1 MKRTKRGMA
10 LILAAVMAVS
20 CLTTILLAASKPWT
34 EIDLGSLSQ
43 YYETGTNAD
52 PGRISNVDG
61 DSGGTS
67 YGLYMFVEKT
77 VTSFM
82 DWLKKSDSAVYRG
95 FGDRLYNAYAY
106 NTSGQYY
113 PGFGSNFKNTWQE
126 IGRNNRTEFAQAQTD
141 FWRDTQYTQLVA
153 NVEGQYK
160 GFDIDNYSNALKNVF
175 WSRSVHHGVGATY
188 GSTKNTDGMSGAT
201 GVICRAFKA
210 LGGFKNQS
218 EAELI
223 AAIYAECS
231 KLDTNG
237 KWKEDNMETLTAK
250 KYGIYGR
257 SMAYFNINSGGVQ
270 TSVYSRLHV
279 NEPADALVMRYTH
292 SDPDIPEGKYT
303 LLYNNNGEQ
312 NHGLGKSVST
322 LTAAADAMML
332 RLTYYNNGYYI
343 LTNDDGQRLSV
354 SGGKLV
360 LEAASTSNNQ
370 FWILGGGSGYTLQN
384 VGTKQYVTVTVTS
397 ADVTA
402 DGQNRDDLIAA
413 KVKEIAQTPAE
424 GQTNAAAED
433 FSARLEKKLNDLFDE
448 QFKGKGNA
456 AIMAEIKA
464 NISAMQDVTEE
475 NKTALIQKLESL
487 AQSEEETEDNLEAR
501 IMESFTEDELL
512 LLTEAMTGK
521 SIETV
526 IVEVVGEMV
535 DEDLKNNPTTT
546 VTTYTVGMT
555 EASDKAARWALNKAT
570 GKDAWTLTGLFY
582 PGCKDSDGIGGTIS
596 HVLTEGNSSFPLR
609 GVISCTQGI
618 RTVVVEVSK
627 VNGSGGFTATGN
639 GSGKTWFDLWE
650 LDSQATFSKLTQGS
664 YTMTISG
671 TGSDGKEEELLST
684 GFTVGAKDSNTP
696 SGLDKEAYTVT
707 FMNGN
712 TQVATKTYSLGDVYG
727 KLPEVSGAGFV
738 GWFTKD
744 GRQVYENSMVAA
756 ENHTL
761 SAQFGTLYTV
771 SFKVDGEVI
780 RSRQLSAND
789 LIVAPSNPV
798 KAADKNYVYSFSH
811 WVDGSGNRFV
821 ENMTYM
827 PAGNVT
833 YTAVFTK
840 SPNSGGNTGGGTG
853 GNTGGNTGGSTGG
866 ETPKPSGNY
875 LTGVSPS
882 TSVSAMNRAGY
893 TIYSGSA
900 KVTSGLVGTGMT
912 AVSSSATV
920 TIVVTGDVSGD
931 GKITIT
937 DVVKL
942 QKSVVGSGSLSGAY
956 AKAAD
961 INGDGK
967 VTITDVVQAAQVTV
981 GQRTIG

>member
-20 CLTTILLAASKPWT
+20 CATTILLAASKPWT

-413 KVKEIAQTPAE
+413 KAKEIAQTPAE
-424 GQTNAAAED
+424 GQTNAAAAD
-433 FSARLEKKLNDLFDE
+433 FSARLEKKLNDLFEE
-448 QFKGKGNA
+448 QFKDKDDK

-464 NISAMQDVTEE
+464 NISAMQDITEKD
-475 NKTALIQKLESL
+475 KTALIQKLESL
-487 AQSEEETEDNLEAR
+487 AQSEETEETEVDLEAR

-555 EASDKAARWALNKAT
+555 DASDKAARWALNKAT

-618 RTVVVEVSK
+618 STVVVEVRK
-627 VNGSGGFTATGN
+627 QGSSDGFTATGN

-712 TQVATKTYSLGDVYG
+712 TQVTTKTYSLGDVYG

-840 SPNSGGNTGGGTG
+840 TANSGGGTGGGTG
-853 GNTGGNTGGSTGG
+853 GSTGGNTGTN
-866 ETPKPSGNY
+866 TPKPSGNY

-882 TSVSAMNRAGY
+882 TSVSAMNSAGY

>member
-1 MKRTKRGMA
+1 MA

-360 LEAASTSNNQ
+360 MEAPSTSNNQ

-402 DGQNRDDLIAA
+402 DGQNRNDLIAA

-424 GQTNAAAED
+424 GQTNAAAAD
-433 FSARLEKKLNDLFDE
+433 FSARLEKKLNDLFEE
-448 QFKGKGNA
+448 QFKGKDDA

-464 NISAMQDVTEE
+464 NISAMQDITEKD
-475 NKTALIQKLESL
+475 KTALIQKLESL
-487 AQSEEETEDNLEAR
+487 AQSEETEETEVDLEAR

-555 EASDKAARWALNKAT
+555 DASDKAARWALNKAT

-596 HVLTEGNSSFPLR
+596 HVLTEDNSSFPLR

-618 RTVVVEVSK
+618 RTVVVEVRK
-627 VNGSGGFTATGN
+627 QGSSDGFTATGS

-840 SPNSGGNTGGGTG
+840 TANSGGGGTGGGTG
-853 GNTGGNTGGSTGG
+853 GSTGGSTGG

-893 TIYSGSA
+893 TIYNGST

>member
-237 KWKEDNMETLTAK
+237 KWDEDNMETLTAK

-402 DGQNRDDLIAA
+402 DGQSRDALIAA
-413 KVKEIAQTPAE
+413 KIKEIAQAPAA

-448 QFKGKGNA
+448 QFKDKDDE
-456 AIMAEIKA
+456 AIMAEITA
-464 NISAMQDVTEE
+464 NISAMQDITEKD
-475 NKTALIQKLESL
+475 KTALIQKLESL
-487 AQSEEETEDNLEAR
+487 AQSEETEETEVDLEAR

-555 EASDKAARWALNKAT
+555 DASDKAARWALNKAT

-582 PGCKDSDGIGGTIS
+582 PGYKDSDGIGGTIS

-618 RTVVVEVSK
+618 STVVVEVRK
-627 VNGSGGFTATGN
+627 QGSSDGFTATGS

-712 TQVATKTYSLGDVYG
+712 TQVTTKTYSLGDVYG

-827 PAGNVT
+827 PDADVT

-840 SPNSGGNTGGGTG
+840 TANSGG
-853 GNTGGNTGGSTGG
+853 TGGSTGG
-866 ETPKPSGNY
+866 STGGNTGTNTPKPSGNY

-882 TSVSAMNRAGY
+882 TSVSAMNSAGY
-893 TIYSGSA
+893 TIYSGST

>member
-1 MKRTKRGMA
+1 MA

-237 KWKEDNMETLTAK
+237 KWDEDNMETLTAK

-413 KVKEIAQTPAE
+413 KLVEISKGITE
-424 GQTNAAAED
+424 DGQYTSELAND
-433 FSARLEKKLNDLFDE
+433 FGTRLETKLNDLFE
-448 QFKGKGNA
+448 ASIEGKSEEDYTE
-456 AIMAEIKA
+456 EIKDKLA
-464 NISAMQDVTEE
+464 SEGMKDEDIN
-475 NKTALIQKLESL
+475 ALIKKLSSDDE
-487 AQSEEETEDNLEAR
+487 NV
-501 IMESFTEDELL
+501 SFTEEEILL
-512 LLTEAMTGK
+512 LVEVLTGK
-521 SIETV
+521 SLEDIT
-526 IVEVVGEMV
+526 VEVVGEMV

-555 EASDKAARWALNKAT
+555 DASDKAARWALNKAT

-582 PGCKDSDGIGGTIS
+582 PGYKDSDGIGGTIS

-609 GVISCTQGI
+609 GVISCTKSI
-618 RTVVVEVSK
+618 SSVTVK
-627 VNGSGGFTATGN
+627 VKGTSGEPGFTVT
-639 GSGKTWFDLWE
+639 GSGKGNWFDLWE
-650 LDSQATFSKLTQGS
+650 LDEYATFSSLKQGT
-664 YTMTISG
+664 YTLTISG
-671 TGSDGKEEELLST
+671 KNASGEVDIWSDN
-684 GFTVGAKDSNTP
+684 FTVGAKDSSAPATK
-696 SGLDKEAYTVT
+696 DDTYTVT
-707 FMNGN
+707 FKNGSN
-712 TQVATKTYSLGDVYG
+712 TVTRTYKLGDTYG
-727 KLPEVSGAGFV
+727 TLPTVSGEGFQ
-738 GWFTKD
+738 GWFTDD
-744 GRQVYENSMVAA
+744 GEQIFENSIVAA
-756 ENHTL
+756 EDHTIT
-761 SAQFGTLYTV
+761 AKFGTLYTV
-771 SFKVDGEVI
+771 TFKVDGSVY
-780 RSRQLSAND
+780 RSRQLAKDSP
-789 LIVAPSNPV
+789 IVAPSNPF
-798 KAADKNYVYSFSH
+798 KSADSSYVYSFSH

-821 ENMTYM
+821 EGRTYM
-827 PAGNVT
+827 PAGDVT

-840 SPNSGGNTGGGTG
+840 TANSGG
-853 GNTGGNTGGSTGG
+853 TGGSTGG
-866 ETPKPSGNY
+866 NTGTNTPTPSGNY

-882 TSVSAMNRAGY
+882 TSVSAMNSAGY
-893 TIYSGSA
+893 TIYSGST

>member
-1 MKRTKRGMA
+1 MA

-413 KVKEIAQTPAE
+413 KVKEIAQAPAA

-448 QFKGKGNA
+448 QFKDKDDEA
-456 AIMAEIKA
+456 IIMAEITA
-464 NISAMQDVTEE
+464 NISAMQDITEE
-475 NKTALIQKLESL
+475 NKTTLIKKLESL

-501 IMESFTEDELL
+501 IMESFTADELL

-555 EASDKAARWALNKAT
+555 DASDKAARWALNKAT
-570 GKDAWTLTGLFY
+570 GRDAWTLTGLFY

-596 HVLTEGNSSFPLR
+596 HVLTEDNSSFPLR
-609 GVISCTQGI
+609 GVVSCTQGI

-627 VNGSGGFTATGN
+627 VGGSGGFTATGN

-650 LDSQATFSKLTQGS
+650 LDSQATFSSLTQGS

-696 SGLDKEAYTVT
+696 SGLDKEEYTVT

-827 PAGNVT
+827 PDADVT

-840 SPNSGGNTGGGTG
+840 TANSGG
-853 GNTGGNTGGSTGG
+853 TGGSTGG
-866 ETPKPSGNY
+866 NTGTNTPTPSGNY

-893 TIYSGSA
+893 TIYNGSA

>member
-1 MKRTKRGMA
+1 MA

-77 VTSFM
+77 VGSFIS
-82 DWLKKSDSAVYRG
+82 WLQKSDNKIYQG
-95 FGDRLYNAYAY
+95 FGETLYNAWGYDV
-106 NTSGQYY
+106 NNKWN
-113 PGFGSNFKNTWQE
+113 PGYGTNFKNKWQS
-126 IGRNNRTEFAQAQTD
+126 IGHGGNAKEFGQAQTD
-141 FWRDTQYTQLVA
+141 FWRETQYTQLVA

-237 KWKEDNMETLTAK
+237 KWDEDNMETLTAK

-292 SDPDIPEGKYT
+292 SDPDIPEGEYT

-312 NHGLGKSVST
+312 SHGLGKSVST

-360 LEAASTSNNQ
+360 LEAPSTSNNQ

-413 KVKEIAQTPAE
+413 KIKEIAQAPAA

-448 QFKGKGNA
+448 QFKDKDDE
-456 AIMAEIKA
+456 AIMAEITA
-464 NISAMQDVTEE
+464 NISAMQDITEE
-475 NKTALIQKLESL
+475 NKTTLIKKLESL
-487 AQSEEETEDNLEAR
+487 AQSEEETEDDLEAR
-501 IMESFTEDELL
+501 IMESFTADELL

-555 EASDKAARWALNKAT
+555 DASDKAARWALNKAT
-570 GKDAWTLTGLFY
+570 GRDAWTLTGLFY

-596 HVLTEGNSSFPLR
+596 HVLTEDNSSFPLR

-627 VNGSGGFTATGN
+627 VNGSGGFTATGS
-639 GSGKTWFDLWE
+639 GGGKTWFDLWE

-696 SGLDKEAYTVT
+696 SGLDKEEYTVT

-840 SPNSGGNTGGGTG
+840 TANSGGTG
-853 GNTGGNTGGSTGG
+853 GNTGGSTGGSTGG

-882 TSVSAMNRAGY
+882 TSVSAMNSAGY
-893 TIYSGSA
+893 TIYSGST

>member
-1 MKRTKRGMA
+1 MA

-126 IGRNNRTEFAQAQTD
+126 IGRNNRTEFAQAQTN
-141 FWRDTQYTQLVA
+141 FWRETQYTQLVA

-201 GVICRAFKA
+201 GVICRAFKS
-210 LGGFKNQS
+210 LGGFNNQS

-231 KLDTNG
+231 RLDTNG

-332 RLTYYNNGYYI
+332 RLTYYNNGFYI

-360 LEAASTSNNQ
+360 LEAPSTSNNQ

-424 GQTNAAAED
+424 GQTNAAAAD
-433 FSARLEKKLNDLFDE
+433 FSARLEKKLNDLFEE
-448 QFKGKGNA
+448 QFKDKGDK

-464 NISAMQDVTEE
+464 NISAMQDITEKD
-475 NKTALIQKLESL
+475 KTALIQKLESL
-487 AQSEEETEDNLEAR
+487 AQSEKETEDDLEAR

-555 EASDKAARWALNKAT
+555 DASDKAARWALNKAT
-570 GKDAWTLTGLFY
+570 GRDAWTLTGLFY

-596 HVLTEGNSSFPLR
+596 HVLTEDNSSFPLR

-618 RTVVVEVSK
+618 RTVVVEVRK
-627 VNGSGGFTATGN
+627 QGSSDGFTATGS
-639 GSGKTWFDLWE
+639 GGGKTWFDLWE

-671 TGSDGKEEELLST
+671 TGSDDKTVELLST

-696 SGLDKEAYTVT
+696 SGLEKEEYTVT

-712 TQVATKTYSLGDVYG
+712 TQVTTKTYSLGDVYG

-738 GWFTKD
+738 GWFTED
-744 GRQVYENSMVAA
+744 GKQVYENSMVAA

-761 SAQFGTLYTV
+761 SARFGTLYTV
-771 SFKVDGEVI
+771 NFKVDGSVI

-789 LIVAPSNPV
+789 LIIAPSNPV

-840 SPNSGGNTGGGTG
+840 TANS
-853 GNTGGNTGGSTGG
+853 GNTGGNTGGN

-882 TSVSAMNRAGY
+882 TSVSAMNSAGY
-893 TIYSGSA
+893 TIYSGST

-942 QKSVVGSGSLSGAY
+942 QKYVVGSDSLSGAY

>member
-1 MKRTKRGMA
+1 MA

-20 CLTTILLAASKPWT
+20 CATTILLAASKPWT

-250 KYGIYGR
+250 KYGIYGL

-354 SGGKLV
+354 SDGKLV
-360 LEAASTSNNQ
+360 MEAPSTSNNQ

-402 DGQNRDDLIAA
+402 DGQSRDALIAA
-413 KVKEIAQTPAE
+413 KIKEIAQAPAA

-448 QFKGKGNA
+448 QFKDKDDE
-456 AIMAEIKA
+456 AIMAEITA
-464 NISAMQDVTEE
+464 NISAMQDITEKD
-475 NKTALIQKLESL
+475 KTALIQKLESL
-487 AQSEEETEDNLEAR
+487 AQSEETEETEVDLEAR

-555 EASDKAARWALNKAT
+555 DASDKAARWALNKAT

-582 PGCKDSDGIGGTIS
+582 PGYKDSDGIGGTIS

-618 RTVVVEVSK
+618 STVVVEVRK
-627 VNGSGGFTATGN
+627 QGSSDGFTATGS

-712 TQVATKTYSLGDVYG
+712 TQVTTKTYSLGDVYG

-840 SPNSGGNTGGGTG
+840 TANSGGGTGGGTG
-853 GNTGGNTGGSTGG
+853 GSTGGSTGG

>member
-1 MKRTKRGMA
+1 MA

-77 VTSFM
+77 VGSFIS
-82 DWLKKSDSAVYRG
+82 WLQKSDNKIYQG
-95 FGDRLYNAYAY
+95 FGETLYNAWGYDV
-106 NTSGQYY
+106 NNKWN
-113 PGFGSNFKNTWQE
+113 PGYGTNFKNKWQS
-126 IGRNNRTEFAQAQTD
+126 IGHGGNAKEFGQAQTD
-141 FWRDTQYTQLVA
+141 FWRETQYTQLVA

-237 KWKEDNMETLTAK
+237 KWDEDNMETLTAK

-292 SDPDIPEGKYT
+292 SDPDIPEGEYT

-312 NHGLGKSVST
+312 SHGLGKSVST

-360 LEAASTSNNQ
+360 LEAPSTSNNQ

-448 QFKGKGNA
+448 QFKDKNDE
-456 AIMAEIKA
+456 AIMAEITA
-464 NISAMQDVTEE
+464 NISAMQDITEE
-475 NKTALIQKLESL
+475 NKTTLIKKLESL
-487 AQSEEETEDNLEAR
+487 AQSEEETKDDLEAR
-501 IMESFTEDELL
+501 IMESFTADELL

-555 EASDKAARWALNKAT
+555 DASDKAARWALNKAT
-570 GKDAWTLTGLFY
+570 GKDAWKLTGLFY

-627 VNGSGGFTATGN
+627 VNGSGGFTATGS

-827 PAGNVT
+827 PAGDVT

-840 SPNSGGNTGGGTG
+840 TANSGG
-853 GNTGGNTGGSTGG
+853 TGGSTGG
-866 ETPKPSGNY
+866 NTGTNTPTPSGNY

-893 TIYSGSA
+893 TIYNGSA

>member
-1 MKRTKRGMA
+1 MA

-77 VTSFM
+77 VGSFIS
-82 DWLKKSDSAVYRG
+82 WLQKSDNKIYQG
-95 FGDRLYNAYAY
+95 FGETLYNAWGYDV
-106 NTSGQYY
+106 NNKWN
-113 PGFGSNFKNTWQE
+113 PGYGTNFKNKWQS
-126 IGRNNRTEFAQAQTD
+126 IGHGGNAKEFGQAQTD
-141 FWRDTQYTQLVA
+141 FWRETQYTQLVA

-237 KWKEDNMETLTAK
+237 KWDEDNMETLTAK

-413 KVKEIAQTPAE
+413 KAKEIAQTPAE
-424 GQTNAAAED
+424 GQTNAAAAD
-433 FSARLEKKLNDLFDE
+433 FSARLEKKLNDLFEE
-448 QFKGKGNA
+448 QFKDKDDK

-464 NISAMQDVTEE
+464 NISAMQDITEKD
-475 NKTALIQKLESL
+475 KTALIQKLESL
-487 AQSEEETEDNLEAR
+487 AQSEETEETEVDLEAR

-555 EASDKAARWALNKAT
+555 DASDKAARWALNKAT

-582 PGCKDSDGIGGTIS
+582 PGYKDSDGIGGTIS

-618 RTVVVEVSK
+618 STVVVEVRK
-627 VNGSGGFTATGN
+627 QGSSDGFTATGS

-712 TQVATKTYSLGDVYG
+712 TQVTTKTYSLGDVYG

-840 SPNSGGNTGGGTG
+840 TANSGGGTGGGTG
-853 GNTGGNTGGSTGG
+853 GSTGGNTGTN
-866 ETPKPSGNY
+866 TPKPSGNY

-882 TSVSAMNRAGY
+882 TSVSAMNSAGY
-893 TIYSGSA
+893 TIYSGST

>member
-10 LILAAVMAVS
+10 LVLAAVMVVS
-20 CLTTILLAASKPWT
+20 CATTILLAASKPWT

-201 GVICRAFKA
+201 GVICRAFKS
-210 LGGFKNQS
+210 LGGFNNQS

-231 KLDTNG
+231 RLDTNG

-360 LEAASTSNNQ
+360 MEAPSTSNNQ

-413 KVKEIAQTPAE
+413 KIKEIAQAPAA

-448 QFKGKGNA
+448 QFKDKDNE
-456 AIMAEIKA
+456 AIMAEITA
-464 NISAMQDVTEE
+464 NISAMQDITEE
-475 NKTALIQKLESL
+475 NKTTLIKKLESL
-487 AQSEEETEDNLEAR
+487 AQSEEETEDDLEAR

-555 EASDKAARWALNKAT
+555 DASDKAARWALNKAT

-596 HVLTEGNSSFPLR
+596 HVLTEDNSSFPLR

-618 RTVVVEVSK
+618 RTVVVEVRK
-627 VNGSGGFTATGN
+627 QGSSDGFTATGS
-639 GSGKTWFDLWE
+639 GGGKTWFDLWE

-671 TGSDGKEEELLST
+671 TGSDDKTVELLST

-696 SGLDKEAYTVT
+696 SGLDKEEYTVT

-712 TQVATKTYSLGDVYG
+712 TQVVTKTYSLGDVYG

-761 SAQFGTLYTV
+761 SARFGTLYTV
-771 SFKVDGEVI
+771 NFKVDGSVI

-840 SPNSGGNTGGGTG
+840 TANSGGTGGGTG
-853 GNTGGNTGGSTGG
+853 GSTGGSTGG

-882 TSVSAMNRAGY
+882 TSVSAMNSAGY
-893 TIYSGSA
+893 TIYSGST

>member
-1 MKRTKRGMA
+1 MA

-20 CLTTILLAASKPWT
+20 CATTILLAASKPWT

-210 LGGFKNQS
+210 LGGFKMQS

-413 KVKEIAQTPAE
+413 KAKEIAQTPAE
-424 GQTNAAAED
+424 GQTNAAAAD
-433 FSARLEKKLNDLFDE
+433 FSARLEKKLNDLFEE
-448 QFKGKGNA
+448 QFKDKDDK

-464 NISAMQDVTEE
+464 NISAMQDITEKD
-475 NKTALIQKLESL
+475 KTALIQKLESL
-487 AQSEEETEDNLEAR
+487 AQSEETEETEVDLEAR
-501 IMESFTEDELL
+501 IMESFTADELL

-555 EASDKAARWALNKAT
+555 DASDKAARWALNKAT

-712 TQVATKTYSLGDVYG
+712 TQVTTKTYSLGDVYG

-840 SPNSGGNTGGGTG
+840 TANSGGG
-853 GNTGGNTGGSTGG
+853 TGGSTGG
-866 ETPKPSGNY
+866 NTGTNTPTPSGNY

-882 TSVSAMNRAGY
+882 TSVSAMNSAGY
-893 TIYSGSA
+893 TIYSGST

-942 QKSVVGSGSLSGAY
+942 QKYVVGSGSLSGAY

>member
-1 MKRTKRGMA
+1 MA

-77 VTSFM
+77 VGSFIS
-82 DWLKKSDSAVYRG
+82 WLQKSDNKIYQG
-95 FGDRLYNAYAY
+95 FGETLYNAWGYDV
-106 NTSGQYY
+106 NNKWN
-113 PGFGSNFKNTWQE
+113 PGYGTNFKNKWQS
-126 IGRNNRTEFAQAQTD
+126 IGHGGNAKEFGQAQTD

-237 KWKEDNMETLTAK
+237 KWDEDNMETLTAK

-292 SDPDIPEGKYT
+292 SDPDIPEGEYT

-312 NHGLGKSVST
+312 SHGLGKSVST

-360 LEAASTSNNQ
+360 LEAPSTSNNQ

-402 DGQNRDDLIAA
+402 DGQSRDALIAA
-413 KVKEIAQTPAE
+413 KIKEIAQAPAA

-448 QFKGKGNA
+448 QFKDKDDE
-456 AIMAEIKA
+456 AIMAEITA
-464 NISAMQDVTEE
+464 NISAMQDITEKD
-475 NKTALIQKLESL
+475 KTALIQKLESL
-487 AQSEEETEDNLEAR
+487 AQSEETEETEVDLEAR

-555 EASDKAARWALNKAT
+555 DASDKAARWALNKAT

-582 PGCKDSDGIGGTIS
+582 PGYKDSDGIGGTIS

-618 RTVVVEVSK
+618 STVVVEVRK
-627 VNGSGGFTATGN
+627 QGSSDGFTATGS

-712 TQVATKTYSLGDVYG
+712 TQVTTKTYSLGDVYG

-827 PAGNVT
+827 PDADVT

-840 SPNSGGNTGGGTG
+840 TANSGG
-853 GNTGGNTGGSTGG
+853 TGGSTGG
-866 ETPKPSGNY
+866 STGGNTGTNTPKPSGNY

-882 TSVSAMNRAGY
+882 TSVSAMNSAGY
-893 TIYSGSA
+893 TIYSGST

>member
-1 MKRTKRGMA
+1 MA

-20 CLTTILLAASKPWT
+20 CATTILLAASKPWT
-34 EIDLGSLSQ
+34 GVGIGELSQ
-43 YYETGTNAD
+43 YYETGNNAD
-52 PGRISNVDG
+52 PGRVSNVKG

-67 YGLYMFVEKT
+67 YGLYMFVEGT
-77 VTSFM
+77 VTNFIN
-82 DWLKKSDSAVYRG
+82 WLKQQPKDSTYYAI
-95 FGDRLYNAYAY
+95 GDRLYNAYAY

-141 FWRDTQYTQLVA
+141 FWRETQYTQLVA

-237 KWKEDNMETLTAK
+237 KWDEDNMETLTAK

-292 SDPDIPEGKYT
+292 SDPDIPEGEYT

-312 NHGLGKSVST
+312 SHGLGKSVST

-360 LEAASTSNNQ
+360 LEAPSTSNNQ

-413 KVKEIAQTPAE
+413 KIKEIAQAPAV

-448 QFKGKGNA
+448 QFKDKDDE
-456 AIMAEIKA
+456 AIMAEITA
-464 NISAMQDVTEE
+464 NISAMQDITEE
-475 NKTALIQKLESL
+475 NKTTLIKKPESL
-487 AQSEEETEDNLEAR
+487 AQSEEETEDDLEAR
-501 IMESFTEDELL
+501 IMESFTADELL

-555 EASDKAARWALNKAT
+555 DASDKAARWALNKAT
-570 GKDAWTLTGLFY
+570 GRDAWTLTGLFY

-596 HVLTEGNSSFPLR
+596 HVLTEDNSSFPLR
-609 GVISCTQGI
+609 GVISCTKSI
-618 RTVVVEVSK
+618 SSVTVK
-627 VNGSGGFTATGN
+627 VKGTSGEPGFTVT
-639 GSGKTWFDLWE
+639 GSGKGNWFDLWE
-650 LDSQATFSKLTQGS
+650 LDEYATFSSLKQGT
-664 YTMTISG
+664 YTLTISG
-671 TGSDGKEEELLST
+671 KNASGEVDIWSDN
-684 GFTVGAKDSNTP
+684 FTVGAKDSSAPATK
-696 SGLDKEAYTVT
+696 DDTYTVT
-707 FMNGN
+707 FKNGSN
-712 TQVATKTYSLGDVYG
+712 TVTRTYKLGDTYG
-727 KLPEVSGAGFV
+727 TLPTVSGEGFQ
-738 GWFTKD
+738 GWFTDD
-744 GRQVYENSMVAA
+744 GEQIFENSIVAA
-756 ENHTL
+756 EDHTIT
-761 SAQFGTLYTV
+761 AKFGTLYTV
-771 SFKVDGEVI
+771 TFKVDGSVY
-780 RSRQLSAND
+780 RSRQLAKDSP
-789 LIVAPSNPV
+789 IVAPSNPF
-798 KAADKNYVYSFSH
+798 KSADSSYVYSFSH

-821 ENMTYM
+821 EGRTYM
-827 PAGNVT
+827 PAGDVT

-840 SPNSGGNTGGGTG
+840 TANSGGG
-853 GNTGGNTGGSTGG
+853 TGGSTGG
-866 ETPKPSGNY
+866 NTGTNTPTPSGNY

-882 TSVSAMNRAGY
+882 TSVSAMNSAGY
-893 TIYSGSA
+893 TIYNGSA

>member
-1 MKRTKRGMA
+1 MA

-77 VTSFM
+77 VGSFIS
-82 DWLKKSDSAVYRG
+82 WLQKSDNKIYQG
-95 FGDRLYNAYAY
+95 FGETLYNAWGYDV
-106 NTSGQYY
+106 NNKWN
-113 PGFGSNFKNTWQE
+113 PGYGTNFKNKWQS
-126 IGRNNRTEFAQAQTD
+126 IGHGGNAKEFGQAQTD

-360 LEAASTSNNQ
+360 MEAPSTSNNQ

-402 DGQNRDDLIAA
+402 DGQNRNDLIAA

-424 GQTNAAAED
+424 GQTNAAAAD
-433 FSARLEKKLNDLFDE
+433 FSARLEKKLNDLFEE
-448 QFKGKGNA
+448 QFKDKDDEA
-456 AIMAEIKA
+456 IIMAEITA
-464 NISAMQDVTEE
+464 NISAMQDITEE
-475 NKTALIQKLESL
+475 NKTTLIKKLESL
-487 AQSEEETEDNLEAR
+487 AQSEEETEDDLEAR
-501 IMESFTEDELL
+501 IMESFTADELL

-555 EASDKAARWALNKAT
+555 DASDKAARWALNKAT

-596 HVLTEGNSSFPLR
+596 HVLTEDNSSFPLR

-627 VNGSGGFTATGN
+627 VGGSGGFTATGN

-840 SPNSGGNTGGGTG
+840 TANSGG
-853 GNTGGNTGGSTGG
+853 TGGNTGGSTGG
-866 ETPKPSGNY
+866 NTGTNTPTPSGNY

-882 TSVSAMNRAGY
+882 TSVSAMNSAGY
-893 TIYSGSA
+893 TIYSGST

>member
-20 CLTTILLAASKPWT
+20 CATTILLAASKPWT

-141 FWRDTQYTQLVA
+141 FWRETQYTQLVA

-237 KWKEDNMETLTAK
+237 KWDEDNMETLTAK

-292 SDPDIPEGKYT
+292 SDPDIPEGEYT

-312 NHGLGKSVST
+312 SHGLGKSVST

-360 LEAASTSNNQ
+360 LEAPSTSNNQ

-413 KVKEIAQTPAE
+413 KIKEIAQAPAA

-448 QFKGKGNA
+448 QFKDKDDE
-456 AIMAEIKA
+456 AIMAEITA
-464 NISAMQDVTEE
+464 NISAMQDITEE
-475 NKTALIQKLESL
+475 NKTTLIKKLESL
-487 AQSEEETEDNLEAR
+487 AQSEEETEDDLEAR
-501 IMESFTEDELL
+501 IMESFTADELL

-555 EASDKAARWALNKAT
+555 DASDKAARWALNKAT
-570 GKDAWTLTGLFY
+570 GRDAWTLTGLFY

-596 HVLTEGNSSFPLR
+596 HVLTEDNSSFPLR

-627 VNGSGGFTATGN
+627 VNGSGGFTATGS
-639 GSGKTWFDLWE
+639 GGGKTWFDLWE

-696 SGLDKEAYTVT
+696 SGLDKEEYTVT

-840 SPNSGGNTGGGTG
+840 TANSGGTG
-853 GNTGGNTGGSTGG
+853 GNTGGSTGGSTGG

-882 TSVSAMNRAGY
+882 TSVSAMNSAGY
-893 TIYSGSA
+893 TIYSGST

>member
-237 KWKEDNMETLTAK
+237 KWDEDNMETLTAK

-448 QFKGKGNA
+448 QFKDKNGE
-456 AIMAEIKA
+456 AIMAEITA
-464 NISAMQDVTEE
+464 NISAMQDITEE
-475 NKTALIQKLESL
+475 NKTTLIKKLESL
-487 AQSEEETEDNLEAR
+487 AQSEEETKDDLEAR
-501 IMESFTEDELL
+501 IMESFTADELL

-555 EASDKAARWALNKAT
+555 DASDKAARWALNKAT
-570 GKDAWTLTGLFY
+570 GKDAWKLTGLFY

-840 SPNSGGNTGGGTG
+840 TANSGGTGGGTG
-853 GNTGGNTGGSTGG
+853 GSTGGNTGTN
-866 ETPKPSGNY
+866 TPTPSGNY

-882 TSVSAMNRAGY
+882 TSVSAMNSAGY
-893 TIYSGSA
+893 TIYNGSA

>member
-1 MKRTKRGMA
+1 MA

-141 FWRDTQYTQLVA
+141 FWRETQYTQLVS

-201 GVICRAFKA
+201 GVICRAFKS
-210 LGGFKNQS
+210 LGGFNNQS

-413 KVKEIAQTPAE
+413 KISEIAQTPAD
-424 GQTNAAAED
+424 GQTNAAAAD
-433 FSARLEKKLNDLFDE
+433 FSARLEKKLNDLFEE
-448 QFKGKGNA
+448 QFKGKGDK
-456 AIMAEIKA
+456 AIMAEITA
-464 NISAMQDVTEE
+464 NISAMQDITEE
-475 NKTALIQKLESL
+475 NKTTLIKKLESL
-487 AQSEEETEDNLEAR
+487 AQSEEETKDDLEAR
-501 IMESFTEDELL
+501 IMESFTADELL

-555 EASDKAARWALNKAT
+555 DASDKAARWALNKAT

-712 TQVATKTYSLGDVYG
+712 TQVTTKTYSLGDVYG

-840 SPNSGGNTGGGTG
+840 TANSGGG
-853 GNTGGNTGGSTGG
+853 TGGSTGG
-866 ETPKPSGNY
+866 NTGTNTPTPSGNY

-882 TSVSAMNRAGY
+882 TSVSAMNSAGY
-893 TIYSGSA
+893 TIYSGST

-942 QKSVVGSGSLSGAY
+942 QKYVVGSDSLSGAY